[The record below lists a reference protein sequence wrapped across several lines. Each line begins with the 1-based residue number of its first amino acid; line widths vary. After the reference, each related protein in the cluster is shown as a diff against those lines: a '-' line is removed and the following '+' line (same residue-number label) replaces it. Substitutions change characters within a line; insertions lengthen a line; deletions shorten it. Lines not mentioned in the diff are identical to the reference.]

1 MLRSALGPVCLAC
14 RISGNASAVGAA
26 SRSLPQGPRAPAP
39 ALATASR
46 AFSTSHAYAS
56 PLRPQK
62 RTPSRMVL
70 SDKVAHG
77 AERSSSRPR
86 RTEGPFGGMNRR
98 VANID
103 PDARSS
109 GSRGPPRDS
118 SDRKSPR
125 RGPLGRDGRG
135 FKALKMQQ
143 SLATVSYGARARI
156 KSQASEFE
164 SFDQFNLLPSI
175 KEAVYDEAL
184 KGMTGVRPTPVQ
196 RLAIPALLGQT
207 IGRSRKHK
215 AAADGDEEPG
225 REEFLLAAET
235 GSGKTLAYLVPALN
249 ALKLSEAQ
257 DPEIMAYNQRQA
269 VERERRAK
277 EEEKGHASGQRK
289 SKRAT
294 EPHPTMARPRV
305 VVLVPTAELVDQVGK
320 VAKSLS
326 HKIKARTRLVSA
338 NYSATVLEADV
349 FSPAGIDVLIATPH
363 LLSSIAAT
371 NPNVLSRVTDLIVD
385 EADSLLDRSFSEV
398 TESILERAMPSV
410 RRLVMCSATIPRHL
424 DRYLDMRYPKM
435 RRITTPNL
443 HAIPRRV
450 QLGVIDVSRDP
461 YKNNK
466 NLACAEA
473 IWSIGRDA
481 ARHEGPIKGLI
492 EVNRIMVFVNE
503 REKTHELAE
512 YLVSKGIDAVAL
524 HRDTEEERQSEML
537 ASFTS
542 SHPLTI
548 TDAADDTAATA
559 GRKKVRDSQA
569 KPAPTPTPAKGR
581 KLLNTKV
588 IVATDLASRGI
599 DTLAVRHVVLYDVP
613 HTTIDFIHRLG
624 RAGRMGRRGRGIVLV
639 GKDDR
644 KDIVAEVKESM
655 FMGQALV

>member
-1 MLRSALGPVCLAC
+1 
-14 RISGNASAVGAA
+14 
-26 SRSLPQGPRAPAP
+26 
-39 ALATASR
+39 
-46 AFSTSHAYAS
+46 
-56 PLRPQK
+56 
-62 RTPSRMVL
+62 MVL

-125 RGPLGRDGRG
+125 RGPPGRDGRG

-207 IGRSRKHK
+207 IGRSRKPK

-481 ARHEGPIKGLI
+481 TRHEGPIKGLI

-548 TDAADDTAATA
+548 TDAADDAAAAAAATA
-559 GRKKVRDSQA
+559 GRKKARGSQA
-569 KPAPTPTPAKGR
+569 KPAPTPTPTKGR